1 MKNKIRSAAKFY
13 DQLAAL
19 YKSIYPDWEKSV
31 TDHARILDDII
42 RQHFPYNTGNILDAA
57 CGIGT
62 QLIGLAGLGYQ
73 MTGTDI
79 SPKELEVARKELNK
93 RNLEAELYNCD
104 FKDLDSSFE
113 SLKFDL
119 VIALDNAI
127 PHLLSDAEILEAFK
141 AMYWVCRQGIIISV
155 RDYDQV
161 DKSKIQMIPYGY
173 RRIDSKN
180 WFLFQRWEFEGEIIS
195 VSFFFLEND
204 ETMEIAPLTGRVF
217 RTELYAIGIEKLMKL
232 IKKAGFKSSQCI
244 ENPFIQPVIVA
255 KK

>member
-19 YKSIYPDWEKSV
+19 YKLIYQDWEKGV

-42 RQHFPYNTGNILDAA
+42 RRHFPDHTGNILDAA

-93 RNLEAELYNCD
+93 RNLKAKLYKCG
-104 FKDLDSSFE
+104 FKDLDSCFE
-113 SLKFDL
+113 NLKFDL

-127 PHLLSDAEILEAFK
+127 PHLLSDTEILEAFK

-173 RRIDSKN
+173 RRIDGKN
-180 WFLFQRWEFEGEIIS
+180 WFLFQRWEFEGEIVS
-195 VSFFFLEND
+195 VSFFFLED
-204 ETMEIAPLTGRVF
+204 VETMEIAPVTGKIF

-232 IKKAGFKSSQCI
+232 IKEAGFKSSQCI